1 MEGCEVALP
10 RGLAQL
16 RVRLR
21 LLDVIF
27 DMVNEEAQEKAR
39 SLSNDGDYESE
50 GIVLEEVHPELAH
63 ARFHWLEAD
72 RVYRRGLA
80 DNLLNHLPRNA
91 SLVLVK
97 GSSSEFRSH
106 VEDLIDF
113 AVDSFMHD
121 HGGEFEKLEKT
132 QRELWEQVSKA
143 MDDELEGAH

>member
-1 MEGCEVALP
+1 MGAGSEVALP

-63 ARFHWLEAD
+63 ARHHWLEAD
-72 RVYRRGLA
+72 R
-80 DNLLNHLPRNA
+80 
-91 SLVLVK
+91 
-97 GSSSEFRSH
+97 
-106 VEDLIDF
+106 
-113 AVDSFMHD
+113 
-121 HGGEFEKLEKT
+121 
-132 QRELWEQVSKA
+132 
-143 MDDELEGAH
+143 